1 MFAAPQCFG
10 YRGEHG
16 KPTQEMCYPPDDV
29 IVKQVKKAVKKV
41 KAKSVFVGT
50 DSRDL
55 IDKMSKVIK
64 GVSIVIKCDSR
75 DLIQHYVI
83 KLVSDLQQ
91 VSGFLLVPRF
101 SPPIKLAATIK
112 LRYC

>member
-41 KAKSVFVGT
+41 KAKSVFI
-50 DSRDL
+50 L
-55 IDKMSKVIK
+55 
-64 GVSIVIKCDSR
+64 
-75 DLIQHYVI
+75 
-83 KLVSDLQQ
+83 
-91 VSGFLLVPRF
+91 
-101 SPPIKLAATIK
+101 
-112 LRYC
+112 

>member
-16 KPTQEMCYPPDDV
+16 KPTQEICYPPDDV

-41 KAKSVFVGT
+41 KAKSVFIGT

-64 GVSIVIKCDSR
+64 GVSIVIRHGYNETS
-75 DLIQHYVI
+75 L
-83 KLVSDLQQ
+83 KLVPLK
-91 VSGFLLVPRF
+91 SGFSFKLVD
-101 SPPIKLAATIK
+101 
-112 LRYC
+112 Y